1 MNQANPAKPRLS
13 PEVAIDRLQRQ
24 LDTFNN
30 LLSVE
35 ASDEDLK
42 AFDVE
47 TESILADAFGNPSE
61 IFEAYAYAQLGEA
74 GGLINLQ
81 EEAQLDGD
89 QDIAHQSLQQRKGV
103 LAQGLAVLEARRIQ
117 KKR

>member
-1 MNQANPAKPRLS
+1 MNKENPLKPRLS
-13 PEVAIDRLQRQ
+13 TEEAIGRLQRQ
-24 LDTFNN
+24 LDKFEN

-35 ASDEDLK
+35 ASEEDLN

-47 TESILADAFGNPSE
+47 TGSVLADAFGNPSE
-61 IFEAYAYAQLGEA
+61 IFEVYAYAQLGEA

-89 QDIAHQSLQQRKGV
+89 QDMAHQSLQQRKGV
-103 LAQGLAVLEARRIQ
+103 LDQGLAELQARQRQ
-117 KKR
+117 

>member
-1 MNQANPAKPRLS
+1 MSKLNASKARLS
-13 PEVAIDRLQRQ
+13 IEEAIGRLQRQ
-24 LDTFNN
+24 LEKFEN

-35 ASDEDLK
+35 ASEEDLS

-47 TESILADAFGNPSE
+47 TGSVLADAFGNPSE
-61 IFEAYAYAQLGEA
+61 IFETYAYAQLGEA

-89 QDIAHQSLQQRKGV
+89 QDMAHQSLQQRKGV
-103 LAQGLAVLEARRIQ
+103 LEQGLAELQARQRH
-117 KKR
+117 

>member
-1 MNQANPAKPRLS
+1 MTNPNQSGPKISNEEAIKRL
-13 PEVAIDRLQRQ
+13 RRQ
-24 LDTFNN
+24 LDKFNN

-35 ASDEDLK
+35 ASEEDLK
-42 AFDVE
+42 SFDLD

-81 EEAQLDGD
+81 EEAQLDGA
-89 QDIAHQSLQQRKGV
+89 QDVAHQSLQQRKGV
-103 LAQGLAVLEARRIQ
+103 LAQGLAGLEARRT
-117 KKR
+117 